1 MKLSG
6 GYKAVL
12 YLLLC
17 PYFMKESMTQKSV
30 DVILEKGEEGMDISV
45 LLLLIFGAVL
55 FGWVIFCKIRA

>member
-1 MKLSG
+1 
-6 GYKAVL
+6 
-12 YLLLC
+12 
-17 PYFMKESMTQKSV
+17 MTQKRV